1 MMKPIVRRGIYVVP
15 SLITLGNLSAGI
27 VSILLSSQG
36 HLTSAAW
43 AIIAGMIMDIMDG
56 RVARWT
62 GCTSQFGVELDS
74 LCDLITFGVAPGI
87 LMYWLALEPL
97 GRAGY
102 AIAIFFA
109 ICAAALRL
117 ARFNLRAQSG
127 EVSTHFVGLPV
138 PAAAGILASFVLSYE
153 LFDNQEMTVKT
164 IPLLMKRMPMFF
176 HLVPLV
182 VLALSL
188 LMISTIRYN
197 NFKKLKL
204 FRPRSL
210 QTLGVV
216 VVGLLLIFT
225 YPQNVI
231 FIVFSLYVLS
241 GLTSLA
247 VRVLQRAA
255 GEHAWENSGGAARI
269 DSSITAA
276 MESHGLKMH
285 GPLWR
290 NKMKNER
297 VIIFDTT
304 LRDGEQ
310 APGCSLGT
318 EQKLQVADQLY
329 RLGVDVIEA
338 GFPVSSRGDFDAV
351 SQIAKTIGRRPEAP
365 EICGLARCVEG
376 DIKACGEA
384 VRGAKRPRVHVFIA
398 TSDIHLKHKLHMTR
412 G

>member
-1 MMKPIVRRGIYVVP
+1 MTPIVRRGIYVIP

-27 VSILLSSQG
+27 VSILLASQG

-74 LCDLITFGVAPGI
+74 LCDLVTFGVAPGI

-97 GRAGY
+97 GRPGY

-109 ICAAALRL
+109 VCAALRL

-127 EVSTHFVGLPV
+127 EVSTYFVGLPV

-176 HLVPLV
+176 HLVPV
-182 VLALSL
+182 IVLGLSL

-247 VRVLQRAA
+247 TRIYSAQRA
-255 GEHAWENSGGAARI
+255 
-269 DSSITAA
+269 
-276 MESHGLKMH
+276 K
-285 GPLWR
+285 
-290 NKMKNER
+290 
-297 VIIFDTT
+297 
-304 LRDGEQ
+304 
-310 APGCSLGT
+310 
-318 EQKLQVADQLY
+318 
-329 RLGVDVIEA
+329 RLGKLRRRSTDRFLNGSTGA
-338 GFPVSSRGDFDAV
+338 S
-351 SQIAKTIGRRPEAP
+351 RPED
-365 EICGLARCVEG
+365 ARTPME
-376 DIKACGEA
+376 K
-384 VRGAKRPRVHVFIA
+384 
-398 TSDIHLKHKLHMTR
+398 
-412 G
+412 